1 MATKETVLITGGSG
15 FIGSY
20 CIVKAL
26 EQGYNVR
33 TTLRSLKRSDEVRQ
47 ALRKG
52 GATED
57 QANSMTFVELDL
69 TKDDGWTAA
78 ATGCTYVL
86 HVASPFPAGA
96 PKHEDDLIIPARE
109 GTLRALRAAKAAGT
123 VKRVVVTSSFAAI
136 GYGEVPAGK
145 PFDEENWSNLENPAK
160 PVSPYAK
167 SKTLAER
174 AAWEYIKTE
183 GGDLELAVVNPVGV
197 FGPVLSPDFATS
209 VELVSRLIKGQVP
222 GCPQLTLGVVDVR
235 DIATLHLLAMSH
247 PDAAGQ
253 RFLGTA
259 DGDFLSVLQIS
270 NFLQDSDLPAH
281 IKKKLPT
288 RELPNFLLKIAGL
301 FDKTIGMV
309 TPELGKPKN
318 GTNAKAKR
326 VLGWTP
332 RSAQEAVVS
341 SAKSLIEVGVAK

>member
-1 MATKETVLITGGSG
+1 MAAKETVLITGGSG
-15 FIGSY
+15 FIGSH
-20 CIVKAL
+20 CILKAL

-33 TTLRSLKRSDEVRQ
+33 TTLRSLKRTDEVKQMLRQ
-47 ALRKG
+47 G
-52 GATED
+52 GATEE
-57 QANSMTFVELDL
+57 QANSVTFVAVDL
-69 TKDDGWTAA
+69 LKDDGWTEA
-78 ATGCTYVL
+78 ATGCAYVL
-86 HVASPFPAGA
+86 HVASPFPPGA

-123 VKRVVVTSSFAAI
+123 VKRVVVTSSFASI
-136 GYGEVPAGK
+136 GYGQVPADK
-145 PFDEENWSNLENPAK
+145 PYDEENWTNLENPAK

-167 SKTLAER
+167 SKTIAER

-197 FGPVLSPDFATS
+197 FGPVLSKDFATS
-209 VELVSRLIKGQVP
+209 VELVSRLVKGQIP
-222 GCPQLTLGVVDVR
+222 GCPKLVLGVVDVR
-235 DIATLHLLAMSH
+235 DIAALHLLAMTH

-259 DGDFLSVLQIS
+259 DGDFLSVLQIA
-270 NFLQDSDLPAH
+270 NLLKDSDLPPH
-281 IKKKLPT
+281 IIKKLPS
-288 RELPNFLLKIAGL
+288 RELPNILLQVAGF

-309 TPELGKPKN
+309 SSELGKPKN

-326 VLGWTP
+326 VLGWAP

-341 SAKSLIEVGVAK
+341 SAKSLLEVGVAK